1 MKFGCGCVWTDVAV
15 RGAIVCFFLAVWLPN
30 LGCDEQQEL
39 LGVESAEAVVE
50 TAKDAALAIAA
61 VLGMRAS
68 WYLMPRRREYVAR
81 TCPTGSLGP
90 CTLM

>member
-1 MKFGCGCVWTDVAV
+1 MKLNCGRDWTDVAV
-15 RGAIVCFFLAVWLPN
+15 RVALVCFFLAVWLPN

-50 TAKDAALAIAA
+50 TAYDVVLAVAA

-68 WYLMPRRREYVAR
+68 SYLMPRRRQNMASP
-81 TCPTGSLGP
+81 CPTGSIGP
-90 CTLM
+90 CSFM